1 MKKPIFMALVGA
13 CASGKSTYAKQYA
26 DECVLKVFSSD
37 DYREK
42 MFGDRKDQ
50 THNAEI
56 WAQLYKDLRAALEA
70 GETACSVF
78 LPGGFR
84 CFPSFLCRF

>member
-26 DECVLKVFSSD
+26 DECILKVFSSD

-50 THNAEI
+50 THNTEI
-56 WAQLYKDLRAALEA
+56 
-70 GETACSVF
+70 
-78 LPGGFR
+78 
-84 CFPSFLCRF
+84 